1 MNRFIKI
8 NEELIKLIFDY
19 GYISISSILMILNND
34 LYLEKKN
41 DIDYKLGP
49 IDKFYQIICS
59 KGNVLQQ
66 GKITG
71 FTQRTCLYVGDLKN
85 GNYTLKLDE
94 TESKDFIVQ

>member
-1 MNRFIKI
+1 MFKI
-8 NEELIKLIFDY
+8 TEIVKD
-19 GYISISSILMILNND
+19 GILEIQFSGHGTGN
-34 LYLEKKN
+34 
-41 DIDYKLGP
+41 
-49 IDKFYQIICS
+49 KFYQITCA

-71 FTQRTCLYVGDLKN
+71 YTQRTCLYVGDLKN